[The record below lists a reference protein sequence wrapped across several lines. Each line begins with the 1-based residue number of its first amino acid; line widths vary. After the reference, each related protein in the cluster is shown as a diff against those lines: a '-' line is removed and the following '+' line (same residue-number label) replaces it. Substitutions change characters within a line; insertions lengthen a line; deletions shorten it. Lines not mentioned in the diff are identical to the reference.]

1 MAEPV
6 EMNVSQALDKNFD
19 PTCIRRVEI
28 DLTSVHTANQSNQSS
43 LAFVLENVFSNEEC
57 SKLIALSEAAGYST
71 ALIHSGDE
79 AAPAPGYRDGDRV
92 MIDDK
97 EFVRILESRIK
108 SFLPPKFDNRRF
120 LEINERLRFLRY
132 SNGGQF
138 KPHSDASY
146 VRPDY
151 TARTL
156 ITLQIYLNEGF
167 DGGET
172 TFMDYDE
179 EVRVPVV
186 PKTGM
191 ILVFEHDLYH
201 EGSLVRSGLKYTIRT
216 DVLYNFLSRCL

>member
-19 PTCIRRVEI
+19 PSCIRRVDV
-28 DLTSVHTANQSNQSS
+28 DLTSIHGNKPT
-43 LAFVLENVFSNEEC
+43 LAFILENVFSHDEC
-57 SKLIALSEAAGYST
+57 KQLVSLSEMAGYST

-79 AAPAPGYRDGDRV
+79 AVAAPGYRDGDRV

-97 EFVRILESRIK
+97 EFVKILQSRIQ
-108 SFLPPKFDNRRF
+108 SYLPQKFENRRY

-132 SNGGQF
+132 SPGGQF
-138 KPHSDASY
+138 KPHCDASY
-146 VRPDY
+146 VRSDY

-156 ITLQIYLNEGF
+156 ITLQMYLNEGF

-172 TFMDYDE
+172 TFMDFDE
-179 EVRVPVV
+179 DVRVPVV

-201 EGSLVRSGLKYTIRT
+201 EGSLVRSGNKYTIRT
-216 DVLYNFLSRCL
+216 DVLFNFLTRCM

>member
-19 PTCIRRVEI
+19 PSCIRRVEV
-28 DLTSVHTANQSNQSS
+28 DLTAIHGSKPT
-43 LAFVLENVFSNEEC
+43 LAFTLENVFSIDEC
-57 SKLIALSEAAGYST
+57 KQLISLSEIAGYST

-79 AAPAPGYRDGDRV
+79 AVAYPGYRDGDRV

-108 SFLPPKFDNRRF
+108 SFLPQKFENRRF
-120 LEINERLRFLRY
+120 LEINERLRFLHY
-132 SNGGQF
+132 SGGGQF
-138 KPHSDASY
+138 KPHCDSSY

-172 TFMDYDE
+172 TFLDFDE
-179 EVRVPVV
+179 EVRVAVV

-201 EGSLVRSGLKYTIRT
+201 EGSLVRSGDKYTIRT

>member
-6 EMNVSQALDKNFD
+6 EMNVSQVLDKDFD
-19 PTCIRRVEI
+19 LTRIRRVEI
-28 DLTSVHTANQSNQSS
+28 DLTSVHGNHPS
-43 LAFVLENVFSNEEC
+43 LAFVLENIFSAEEC
-57 SKLIALSEAAGYST
+57 KKLIALSELAGYTT
-71 ALIHSGDE
+71 ALIHDGDE
-79 AAPAPGYRDGDRV
+79 AVAAPGYRDGDRV

-97 EFVRILESRIK
+97 EFVRILESRIQ
-108 SFLPPKFDNRRF
+108 SFLPQKFENRRF

-132 SNGGQF
+132 SAGGQF
-138 KPHSDASY
+138 KPHCDASY

-179 EVRVPVV
+179 VMRVPVI

-201 EGSLVRSGLKYTIRT
+201 EGSLVRSGFKYTIRT
-216 DVLYNFLSRCL
+216 DVLYNFLSRPL

>member
-6 EMNVSQALDKNFD
+6 EMNVSQALSKNYD
-19 PTCIRRVEI
+19 TSRIRRVEI
-28 DLTSVHTANQSNQSS
+28 DLTPIHRKEPT
-43 LAFVLENVFSNEEC
+43 LAYILENVFSDEEC
-57 SKLIALSEAAGYST
+57 RNLIRLSEIAGYST
-71 ALIHSGDE
+71 ALIHHGDE
-79 AAPAPGYRDGDRV
+79 AIAAPGYRDGDRV

-97 EFVRILESRIK
+97 EFVRILESRIQTL
-108 SFLPPKFDNRRF
+108 LPQMFENRRF

-132 SNGGQF
+132 SPGGEF
-138 KPHSDASY
+138 KPHCDGSY

-172 TFMDYDE
+172 TFLDFDE
-179 EVRVPVV
+179 LVRVPVV

-201 EGSLVRSGLKYTIRT
+201 EGSLLRSGNKYTIRT
-216 DVLYNFLSRCL
+216 DVLYNFLNKCL